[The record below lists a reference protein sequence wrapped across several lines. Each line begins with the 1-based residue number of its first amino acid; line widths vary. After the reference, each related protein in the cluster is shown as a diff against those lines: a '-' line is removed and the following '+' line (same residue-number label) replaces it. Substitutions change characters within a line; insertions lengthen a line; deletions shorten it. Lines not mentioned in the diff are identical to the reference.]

1 MNMGELL
8 FPEVNV
14 SHLEKLSTPNER
26 DVLLF
31 PCGGKCEQAPS
42 AFPGKI
48 LAFNGESFVKPC
60 MRHLKSRTDDVFF
73 VSAIKGEKTA
83 ATYAMGVSMHL
94 SSLSQYWQNNIFR
107 QDHRAVNTKER
118 FLIYAVSNCVAFR
131 ERTFAALSRIGPV
144 EYAGRCRGNKMDTVN
159 ATLAP
164 GSDTNRDWGGNHK
177 FFHSYRFA
185 LVMENRKEDGYI
197 TEKILNAFLA
207 GSIPIYYGGEEV
219 FEIFNKKAFIY
230 VDIKN
235 SQPGLDRIAYLE
247 SNRTAYDEMFLH
259 PILAHGEQTIEK
271 YFSWSDQVGGGRL
284 KWEIRTMLGF
294 E

>member
-14 SHLEKLSTPNER
+14 SQLGKLSKPSER

-31 PCGGKCEQAPS
+31 PCGGDCEQKPS
-42 AFPGKI
+42 KFPGKI
-48 LAFNGESFVKPC
+48 LAFNGESFVAPC
-60 MRHLKSRTDDVFF
+60 MEHLEGRTKKVFF

-83 ATYAMGVSMHL
+83 ATRAMAVSMVL
-94 SSLSQYWQNNIFR
+94 STLSQDWQNKIFR

-131 ERTFAALSRIGPV
+131 EWTFAALSRIGPV
-144 EYAGRCRGNKMDTVN
+144 EYAGLCEGMNGTVN
-159 ATLAP
+159 ANRAP
-164 GSDTNRDWGGNHK
+164 SSNSNGDWSGNHK
-177 FFHSYRFA
+177 LFHSYRFA
-185 LVMENRKEDGYI
+185 LVMENSSIDGYI

-207 GSIPIYYGGEEV
+207 GSIPIYCGSEEV
-219 FEIFNKKAFIY
+219 FDIFNEKAFIY
-230 VDIKN
+230 IDYNDVM
-235 SQPGLDRIAYLE
+235 PGLNRIAYLE